1 MSRRAAGSCGPREA
15 GFTLIEMIIALALL
29 SLISAMLAGSVAGT
43 RNVLAFIERNNAAS
57 AVLPAQGYLR
67 SAFARTIPA
76 KLGSGPS
83 GRTPVLQGEPA
94 HVRFK
99 TFFAPR
105 GQVEGLYDIEVGL
118 APATGRS
125 SGFDLV
131 VIQTLRR
138 PAQADSLDAPVP
150 VLRSTLATNV
160 RSVSFSYFGVD
171 EAEPDG
177 WEWLDSWSSV
187 ERNPRLVRIDVTFG
201 PGQTQN
207 WRDVIFPL
215 QLSE

>member
-83 GRTPVLQGEPA
+83 GRTPVLLGEPA

-118 APATGRS
+118 APATGRA

-138 PAQADSLDAPVP
+138 PALTGAWEEQPACPTRNAG
-150 VLRSTLATNV
+150 RSWTTAS
-160 RSVSFSYFGVD
+160 R
-171 EAEPDG
+171 G
-177 WEWLDSWSSV
+177 WPWMYCMA
-187 ERNPRLVRIDVTFG
+187 
-201 PGQTQN
+201 
-207 WRDVIFPL
+207 
-215 QLSE
+215 